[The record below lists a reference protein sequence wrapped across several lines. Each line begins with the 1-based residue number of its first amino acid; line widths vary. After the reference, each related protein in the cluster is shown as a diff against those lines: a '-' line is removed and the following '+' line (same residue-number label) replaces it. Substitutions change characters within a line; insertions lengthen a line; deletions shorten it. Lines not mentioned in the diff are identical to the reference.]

1 MMTLWMF
8 VAGLGA
14 LVLSLGLFGIAKSWF
29 GTACAALTFI
39 CALALLVLASEE
51 ADRDRVERCKNMGV
65 PGSHRQKGGHVM
77 ETAARPDV
85 SHYTYRI
92 SWSAEDDEFVA
103 TCVEFPSLSW
113 LASTQTDALQGL
125 ETLLRETLSDMEELD

>member
-1 MMTLWMF
+1 
-8 VAGLGA
+8 
-14 LVLSLGLFGIAKSWF
+14 
-29 GTACAALTFI
+29 
-39 CALALLVLASEE
+39 
-51 ADRDRVERCKNMGV
+51 
-65 PGSHRQKGGHVM
+65 M